1 MKMIILLQLV
11 VSWTAIA
18 LKRVPRALFKM
29 SRPIVIPQSAM
40 LTASGAIVA
49 VDEIKFT
56 PELATTAAL
65 VATTCATSMILND
78 LVDAHRGTD
87 ANRQSNQVV
96 AGNIYKHEVVIF
108 LTYVYIA
115 EICVINTLESTV
127 LKMAL
132 YLGLFATIIYTNV
145 LKPITWIK
153 NISVA
158 GIIASSPIVGALSV
172 TEVLISNNDVIHVIN
187 TANQALLIKMSAMIF
202 FIFFFKEILMDV
214 QDYEDDKNSGI
225 VTVPVKYGKKNA
237 ILTSLSVLTTMIVIS
252 HDNTL
257 LNLSSLIMILY
268 TVLIYLDEKYIPQ
281 LFSQFKYLS
290 AIMIASYTIS

>member
-1 MKMIILLQLV
+1 MKIILLQLV

-40 LTASGAIVA
+40 LTVSGAIVA

-127 LKMAL
+127 LEMAL

-172 TEVLISNNDVIHVIN
+172 TEVLISNNDAIHVIN

-202 FIFFFKEILMDV
+202 FIFFL
-214 QDYEDDKNSGI
+214 
-225 VTVPVKYGKKNA
+225 KK
-237 ILTSLSVLTTMIVIS
+237 
-252 HDNTL
+252 
-257 LNLSSLIMILY
+257 
-268 TVLIYLDEKYIPQ
+268 
-281 LFSQFKYLS
+281 F
-290 AIMIASYTIS
+290 

>member
-1 MKMIILLQLV
+1 MKIILLQLV

-268 TVLIYLDEKYIPQ
+268 TVLIYLDEKYMPQ

>member
-1 MKMIILLQLV
+1 MKIILLQLV

>member
-1 MKMIILLQLV
+1 MKIILLQLV

-40 LTASGAIVA
+40 LTVSGAIVA

-172 TEVLISNNDVIHVIN
+172 TEVLISNNDAIHVIN

>member
-268 TVLIYLDEKYIPQ
+268 TILIYLDEKYIPQ